1 MLKLVHRT
9 YEPGVSL
16 VYKIEEVQAES
27 AVPLR
32 NGDDE
37 PLVLHDH
44 FVPQS
49 SVFSQN
55 ISRGFPAGDSEFI
68 PLSELLLCSELR
80 VVTVPYLIEKPFEI
94 LVALEC
100 GVWVRTLAYVLLV
113 ASTECRSLQCFYERD
128 PLLLN
133 VLRKRFFFPA
143 GEERMLAERA
153 ERFADVICFSLF
165 PEPGKQAFFLLEFL
179 LVHPPPLPH
188 ECFVGGVCPLEC
200 CLWVFCYGFH

>member
-1 MLKLVHRT
+1 MCTGSLMVR
-9 YEPGVSL
+9 EVS
-16 VYKIEEVQAES
+16 ES
-27 AVPLR
+27 AREIDCRIHHVAYVMNL
-32 NGDDE
+32 N
-37 PLVLHDH
+37 
-44 FVPQS
+44 
-49 SVFSQN
+49 
-55 ISRGFPAGDSEFI
+55 
-68 PLSELLLCSELR
+68 PLSCSNLSTARMSPAFPSFIRSRKSRPSPRYRFAMETTLR